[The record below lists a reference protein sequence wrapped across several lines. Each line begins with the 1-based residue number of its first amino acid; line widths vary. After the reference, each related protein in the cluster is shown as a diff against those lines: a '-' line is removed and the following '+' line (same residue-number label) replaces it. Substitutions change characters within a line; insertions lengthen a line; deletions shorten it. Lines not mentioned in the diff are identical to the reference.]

1 MGCDSWG
8 SAGQHWVHARG
19 IKSVGSVADTAV
31 LGTPAPHLT
40 TLSLIAPW
48 ISLFVPSFNR
58 CTELTAQMLG
68 RQGGPR
74 KAAGQREDRPRGT
87 PRNPAAREATP
98 KVPPFSLPAPPHPA
112 DQHADHWPLS
122 STPPPPT
129 ATLGSGQG
137 PQVSP
142 AGFRT
147 QPGAHPA
154 ASLRGRRCWRF
165 LTCAVGTL
173 PGSPPTNYE
182 TLKGCDPVVFKRAPQ
197 EMLAG

>member
-1 MGCDSWG
+1 MGCDRWG

-48 ISLFVPSFNR
+48 ISLSVPSFNR
-58 CTELTAQMLG
+58 CMGLTAQMLG

-122 STPPPPT
+122 PTSPDGHAGVGAGPASVSRWIQNSAWGSSGSLPAGPEMLEVSHVCCGDPPW
-129 ATLGSGQG
+129 
-137 PQVSP
+137 VSP
-142 AGFRT
+142 D
-147 QPGAHPA
+147 Q
-154 ASLRGRRCWRF
+154 L
-165 LTCAVGTL
+165 
-173 PGSPPTNYE
+173 
-182 TLKGCDPVVFKRAPQ
+182 
-197 EMLAG
+197 